1 MKKSL
6 QILHLR
12 VVLNKVN
19 KRPKSLAIES
29 KPSKTIPLNFQQTQI
44 EGVNLKGVPMTNI
57 VTRRN
62 GLESPE
68 EQVNEEDPVKTEQR
82 SKSEEPSKEENTTEF
97 KSLTSRS
104 SLDLGDDPEL
114 EAFIRERW
122 GTPQMNFN
130 RKFLVASVESSPTT
144 SSKISSIESNSI
156 SLRDE
161 EYLAVMEKNYEATHG
176 KDGKLSVKRVK
187 KGIRK
192 SLKTLRNEF
201 YEITSHKKASS
212 SARTPT
218 DTEEQPKNIKT

>member
-1 MKKSL
+1 M
-6 QILHLR
+6 QTLHFR

-19 KRPKSLAIES
+19 KRPKSLAVDS
-29 KPSKTIPLNFQQTQI
+29 KPSKIIPLNFQQTQI
-44 EGVNLKGVPMTNI
+44 EGVNLKSVPITNI

-62 GLESPE
+62 GLDSPE
-68 EQVNEEDPVKTEQR
+68 EPVNDEKPVKPEER
-82 SKSEEPSKEENTTEF
+82 SKSEEPCKDQPDTPEF

-104 SLDLGDDPEL
+104 SLDLRDDPEL

-144 SSKISSIESNSI
+144 SSKMSSIESNSI

-192 SLKTLRNEF
+192 SLKSLRNEF

-212 SARTPT
+212 SAKTPT
-218 DTEEQPKNIKT
+218 DTEEKPKNIKT